1 MPRMLTEWD
10 GDRGAG
16 GRRHRA
22 CGGCRRLAVIIFCC
36 STSWAGAQ
44 RNLKEIPSPDPAVEL
59 ASFVVADGLEV
70 NLYASD
76 PQLAKPIQMNFDEQ
90 GRLWIASSEVYPQ
103 IKPGQK
109 PTDKIVV
116 VEDVDGDG
124 VAEKT
129 RVFAE
134 GLLIPTGVVPGDGG
148 VYVANSTELA
158 HFSDRDGDFRADE
171 KRVVLSGFGTEDT
184 HHLLH
189 TLRWGPDGCLYM
201 NQSIYIHSHVETP
214 WGVKHLN
221 GGGIWRF
228 RPETMELDVFC
239 RGFVNPWG
247 HHFDAWGQSFAT
259 DGAYGE
265 GINYVFPGAV
275 FVTAPEA
282 RRVLHGLNPGSPK
295 HCGLEIL
302 SGRHLPPAMRG
313 NMITNDF
320 RANRVCRFVV
330 SENRSGFASRQE
342 AELIKTRHVAFRPI
356 DVKMGPD
363 GAIYIADWYNPI
375 IQHGEVDF
383 RDDRRDHT
391 HGRIW
396 RITAKGR
403 PLLKMP
409 RLADAGI
416 EALLGQLRA
425 PEAWVRLWAKRM
437 LKKKTPAKVAQALS
451 DWVSRLDPQDAEFE
465 RLRVEALWAYES
477 INRVNEGLVSELLRA
492 SPDHRAR
499 AAAMRVVA
507 WRQGELDQASDYLL
521 SGVLDDH
528 PRVRLE
534 AVRGLAQRRDP
545 LAAQTA
551 LRVLDRPMDRFLD
564 FALWQ
569 AMQDLRPYWLAA
581 MRSGELDLTDQVDHL
596 AYALEAVNAE
606 GMAAPLL
613 ALFENRRVAPQR
625 EEQVLRLVAQIGQP
639 AQLGQLLELILDQ
652 RDWSLSRRSRL
663 LTDLVEATT
672 QRQMRPAGNLRRV
685 EELFE
690 TSQPDLLL
698 AAIRAAGVWRVDH
711 ARPKLAARL
720 RETTDVTSV
729 TRELLAALRR
739 LGAQDLLAQTA
750 EAHPVLPIRRLA
762 VQELAGLDPA
772 AAASK
777 AVGFLREWPVEIPPD
792 SLIAAFL
799 EHKQGPAAL
808 VQALAGVEIPADVA
822 RLSVRAV
829 LATLRQAPELL
840 EALRQSG
847 SLPTAGWKLTPEL
860 MRELLAEV
868 PAEGDPARGERVFR
882 RSAIQCLKCHAIGGA
897 GGRIGPDL
905 VSIGASAPL
914 DYLVEA
920 LLDPNRKIKENFH
933 SLLVETEEGRIYTG
947 IPVRESKTELV
958 LRDVEDRRL
967 TILRDSIENQT
978 AGRSLMPDG
987 IVDTLT
993 RRELRDL
1000 LRFLSE
1006 LGRVGDFTVDR
1017 RRWLRRWQSLQPT
1030 AEVLH
1035 RLQRTSYDT
1044 VATDDPAMQW
1054 APVYS
1059 TLAGALPVDELAQF
1073 KLRANTAPITF
1084 LRGDLS
1090 VSSGGRVEMRFASTK
1105 GLTLWVDGKPHD
1117 LSNSLQFDW
1126 RPGRH
1131 WITVGVDRSRR
1142 TAPLRLELV
1151 DVQGSEAQVQFVTGK

>member
-1 MPRMLTEWD
+1 MSRLLTEL
-10 GDRGAG
+10 AG
-16 GRRHRA
+16 GYGVGARTANVRGVR
-22 CGGCRRLAVIIFCC
+22 GQLAVIVLCC
-36 STSWAGAQ
+36 WTSWAGAQ

-76 PQLAKPIQMNFDEQ
+76 PQLAKPIQMNFDAQ

-103 IKPGQK
+103 IKPGQQ

-116 VEDVDGDG
+116 VEDLDGDG

-302 SGRHLPPAMRG
+302 SGRHLPAAMRG

-409 RLADAGI
+409 RLSGAGI
-416 EALLGQLRA
+416 AELLAQLRA

-437 LKKKTPAKVAQALS
+437 LKRKPAEEVMRALS
-451 DWVSRLDPQDAEFE
+451 DWVAALNPRDTEFE

-477 INRVNEGLVSELLRA
+477 INRVDEQLIGEILRG

-499 AAAMRVVA
+499 AAAMRVVS
-507 WRQGELDQASDYLL
+507 WRQDELTQAADYLL

-569 AMQDLRPYWLAA
+569 AMQDLQPYWLAA
-581 MRSGELDLTDQVDHL
+581 MRSGELDLTDQVNHL
-596 AYALEAVNAE
+596 AYALQAVNAQ

-613 ALFENRRVAPQR
+613 ALFDSRRVAPQR
-625 EEQVLRLVAQIGQP
+625 EEQVLKLVAQIGQP
-639 AQLGQLLELILDQ
+639 DQLGKLLGLILDQ
-652 RDWSLSRRSRL
+652 REWSVSRRSRL
-663 LTDLVEATT
+663 LVNLVEATT
-672 QRQMRPAGNLRRV
+672 ERQLLPAGNLQRV

-690 TSQPDLLL
+690 SDQPALLL
-698 AAIRAAGVWRVDH
+698 AAIRAAGTWRVDH
-711 ARPKLAARL
+711 AQPKLVARL
-720 RETTDVTSV
+720 AELTDVSRV
-729 TRELLAALRR
+729 GRELLAALRR
-739 LGAQDLLAQTA
+739 LGAQDALAQAADT
-750 EAHPVLPIRRLA
+750 HPVLAIRRLA
-762 VQELAGLDPA
+762 VQELAELDPA
-772 AAASK
+772 VAARR
-777 AVGFLREWPVEIPPD
+777 AVGFLREWPVDRPPD
-792 SLIAAFL
+792 ALIAAFL
-799 EHKQGPAAL
+799 EHKQGPPAL
-808 VQALAGVEIPADVA
+808 VRALADVEIPPDVA
-822 RLSVRAV
+822 RMSVRAV
-829 LATLRQAPELL
+829 LGTLRQAPELL
-840 EALRQSG
+840 KALRQAG
-847 SLPTAGWKLTPEL
+847 RLNTAGWKLTPAL
-860 MRELLAEV
+860 LRELLAEV
-868 PAEGDPARGERVFR
+868 PTEGDPVRGERIFR
-882 RSAIQCLKCHAIGGA
+882 QSAVQCLKCHAIGGA
-897 GGRIGPDL
+897 GGRVGPDL

-958 LRDVEDRRL
+958 LRDVEDRRV
-967 TILRDSIENQT
+967 TIPRDSIENQT
-978 AGRSLMPDG
+978 PGRSLMPDG
-987 IVDTLT
+987 LVDTLT

-1030 AEVLH
+1030 SEILH
-1035 RLQRTSYDT
+1035 RLRRTSYDT
-1044 VATDDPAMQW
+1044 VANADPAIQW

-1059 TLAGALPVDELAQF
+1059 TVAGALPIDELPQF
-1073 KLRANTAPITF
+1073 KLRNDAGAVTF
-1084 LRGDLS
+1084 LRGELD
-1090 VSSGGRVEMRFASTK
+1090 VSSGGQVGLRLNDK
-1105 GLTLWVDGKPHD
+1105 LGLTLWVDGNPHD
-1117 LSNSLQFDW
+1117 LANSLQFDW
-1126 RPGRH
+1126 QPGRH
-1131 WITVGVDRSRR
+1131 WVTVGVDLSLRA
-1142 TAPLRLELV
+1142 TPLRLELV
-1151 DVQGSEAQVQFVTGK
+1151 DIQGSAAQVQFVTGK

>member
-1 MPRMLTEWD
+1 MPTLLTELD
-10 GDRGAG
+10 GDCGVCARTTSVHG
-16 GRRHRA
+16 GR
-22 CGGCRRLAVIIFCC
+22 GRLAVVILCC
-36 STSWAGAQ
+36 WTSWAGAQ

-76 PQLAKPIQMNFDEQ
+76 PQLAKPIQMNFDAQ

-247 HHFDAWGQSFAT
+247 HHFDDWGQSFAT

-275 FVTAPEA
+275 FVTAPQA

-302 SGRHLPPAMRG
+302 SGRHLPVAMRG
-313 NMITNDF
+313 NMVTNDF

-409 RLADAGI
+409 RLAGAGI
-416 EALLGQLRA
+416 EELLGQLRA

-437 LKKKTPAKVAQALS
+437 LKKKPAAEVVQALS
-451 DWVSRLDPQDAEFE
+451 DWLSALDPQDAEFE

-477 INRVNEGLVSELLRA
+477 INRVNESLVSELLRA

-507 WRQGELDQASDYLL
+507 WRQDELDQASDYLL

-534 AVRGLAQRRDP
+534 AVRGLAQRSDP

-569 AMQDLRPYWLAA
+569 AMQDLQPYWLTA

-596 AYALEAVNAE
+596 AYALQAVNAE

-625 EEQVLRLVAQIGQP
+625 EEQVLKLVAQIGQP
-639 AQLGQLLELILDQ
+639 SQLAQLLRLILDQ
-652 RDWSLSRRSRL
+652 PEWSVSRRSRL
-663 LTDLVEATT
+663 LVHLVEATAE
-672 QRQMRPAGNLRRV
+672 RQVRPAGDLRRV
-685 EELFE
+685 EELLE
-690 TSQPDLLL
+690 SKQPALTL
-698 AAIRAAGVWRVDH
+698 AAIRAAGTWRVDH
-711 ARPKLAARL
+711 VRPKLVARL
-720 RETTDVTSV
+720 KEITEVTRV
-729 TRELLAALRR
+729 TRELLSALRR
-739 LGAQDLLAQTA
+739 LGAEDVLTQTV
-750 EAHPVLPIRRLA
+750 ESHPALPVRRLA
-762 VQELAGLDPA
+762 VQELAELDPA

-777 AVGFLREWPVEIPPD
+777 AVGFLREWPVDSPPD

-799 EHKQGPAAL
+799 EHKQGPPAL
-808 VQALAGVEIPADVA
+808 VQALAGAEIPADVA

-829 LATLRQAPELL
+829 LATLREAPELL
-840 EALRQSG
+840 EALRQAG
-847 SLPTAGWKLTPEL
+847 RLPAAGWKLTPEL
-860 MRELLAEV
+860 LQALLAEV
-868 PAEGDPARGERVFR
+868 PVEGDPVRGERVFR

-897 GGRIGPDL
+897 GGRVGPDL

-933 SLLVETEEGRIYTG
+933 SLLVETEEGRVYTG

-958 LRDVEDRRL
+958 LRDVADRRI
-967 TILRDSIENQT
+967 TILRDSIENQSP
-978 AGRSLMPDG
+978 GRSLMPDG

-1030 AEVLH
+1030 PEVLH
-1035 RLQRTSYDT
+1035 RIRRTSYDT
-1044 VATDDPAMQW
+1044 VANEDPAIQW
-1054 APVYS
+1054 TPVYS
-1059 TLAGALPVDELAQF
+1059 TLAGALPIDELPQF
-1073 KLRANTAPITF
+1073 NLRADSTPVTF
-1084 LRGDLS
+1084 LRGELN
-1090 VSSGGRVEMRFASTK
+1090 VSSGGLVGLRLDNTK

-1117 LSNSLQFDW
+1117 LAHSLQFDW

-1131 WITVGVDRSRR
+1131 WITVGVDLSLR
-1142 TAPLRLELV
+1142 TASLRLELV
-1151 DVQGSEAQVQFVTGK
+1151 DIQGSQAQVQFVTGK

>member
-1 MPRMLTEWD
+1 MSTLFIERDKSSGVCTWRPSGSDLRALLTVVML
-10 GDRGAG
+10 
-16 GRRHRA
+16 
-22 CGGCRRLAVIIFCC
+22 CC
-36 STSWAGAQ
+36 WPASAGAQ
-44 RNLKEIPSPDPAVEL
+44 RNLKNIPSPDPAVEL
-59 ASFVVADGLEV
+59 ASFMVAEGLEV

-76 PQLAKPIQMNFDEQ
+76 PQLAKPIQMNFDAQ

-129 RVFAE
+129 RVFVE

-158 HFSDRDGDFRADE
+158 HFIDRDGDFRADD

-228 RPETMELDVFC
+228 RPETMQLEVFC

-302 SGRHLPPAMRG
+302 SGRHLPAAMRG

-330 SENRSGFASRQE
+330 SEDRSGFASRQE
-342 AELIKTRHVAFRPI
+342 VELIKTRHVAFRPI

-383 RDDRRDHT
+383 RDPRRDHT

-409 RLADAGI
+409 RLIGASID
-416 EALLGQLRA
+416 ELLEHLRA
-425 PEAWVRLWAKRM
+425 PEGWVRLWAKRM
-437 LKKKTPAKVAQALS
+437 LKKKPAAEVVQALS
-451 DWVSRLDPQDAEFE
+451 AWVSRLDPQDVEFE
-465 RLRVEALWAYES
+465 RLRVEALWVYECV
-477 INRVNEGLVSELLRA
+477 NRVDEPFVSEMLRT

-499 AAAMRVVA
+499 AAAMRVVSL
-507 WRQGELDQASDYLL
+507 RQDELDQAPDYLL

-569 AMQDLRPYWLAA
+569 AMQDLQPYWLAA
-581 MRSGELDLTDQVDHL
+581 MRSGDLDLTDQVDHL
-596 AYALEAVNAE
+596 AYALQAVNAE
-606 GMAAPLL
+606 GMAAPLWE
-613 ALFENRRVAPQR
+613 LFASGGLSSQR
-625 EEQVLRLVAQIGQP
+625 EEQVLKLVAQIGQP
-639 AQLGQLLELILDQ
+639 DQLGQLLGLILDQ
-652 RDWSLSRRSRL
+652 RAWSVSRRSRL
-663 LTDLVEATT
+663 LRHLVDASLE
-672 QRQMRPAGNLRRV
+672 RQVRPAGNLQRV
-685 EELFE
+685 EELFV
-690 TSQPDLLL
+690 SDQPALLL
-698 AAIRAAGVWRVDH
+698 AAVRAAGVWRVVDV
-711 ARPKLAARL
+711 RPQLVERLGVVTAVSRLA
-720 RETTDVTSV
+720 
-729 TRELLAALRR
+729 RELLSALRR
-739 LGAQDLLAQTA
+739 LGSSDVLVRTA
-750 EAHPVLPIRRLA
+750 DAHPVVQIRRLA
-762 VQELAGLDPA
+762 IQELAQLDPA

-777 AVGFLREWPVEIPPD
+777 AVVFLRAWPADTVPD
-792 SLIAAFL
+792 ALIAAFL

-808 VQALAGVEIPADVA
+808 AQALAGVEIPADVA

-829 LATLRQAPELL
+829 LATLRPAPELL
-840 EALRQSG
+840 G
-847 SLPTAGWKLTPEL
+847 SLREAGKLRAAGWQLTPGL

-868 PAEGDPARGERVFR
+868 PVEGDPVRGERVFR

-897 GGRIGPDL
+897 GGRVGPDL

-933 SLLVETEEGRIYTG
+933 SLLVETEEGRVYTG

-958 LRDVEDRRL
+958 LRDVEDRR
-967 TILRDSIENQT
+967 ISIPRDSIENQS

-987 IVDTLT
+987 MVDTLT

-1006 LGRVGDFTVDR
+1006 LGRVGDFTIDR
-1017 RRWLRRWQSLQPT
+1017 RRWMRRWQTVQVTPEL
-1030 AEVLH
+1030 AEQL
-1035 RLQRTSYDT
+1035 RRTSYDR
-1044 VATDDPAMQW
+1044 VADDDPAIQW
-1054 APVYS
+1054 TPIYS
-1059 TLAGALPVDELAQF
+1059 TVAGGLPVADLAT
-1073 KLRANTAPITF
+1073 LRVAPAATAVSF
-1084 LRGDLS
+1084 VRGEVV
-1090 VSSGGRVEMRFASTK
+1090 VSSGGLVGLHFDNTL
-1105 GLTLWVDGKPHD
+1105 GLTLWVDGKPRD
-1117 LSNSLQFDW
+1117 LAKRLQFDW
-1126 RPGRH
+1126 KPGRH
-1131 WITVGVDRSRR
+1131 WITLAVDASLRK
-1142 TAPLRLELV
+1142 APIRLELV
-1151 DVQGSEAQVQFVTGK
+1151 DVQGSDARVQFATGK